1 MLRKDLQYYKS
12 LEYNIIIQREEL
24 DGDVWYVAYCNE
36 LGLNACHGIGDN
48 KVSALNSFLEEKDAF
63 IEMLYEKGEAIPEVS
78 KEEFDYK
85 GIFSVRT
92 SSWIHSMLV
101 QQAKINGVSL
111 NSYINQILAFGIGG
125 GAVYA
130 KCEQKI
136 NELDTRMT
144 EQNEAI
150 LKKLNT
156 ICYKTDSIFS
166 EATKYRFIENS
177 NEHPYSLAI

>member
-36 LGLNACHGIGDN
+36 LGLNACHGIGDD

-92 SSWIHSMLV
+92 SSFKFWHSE
-101 QQAKINGVSL
+101 S
-111 NSYINQILAFGIGG
+111 
-125 GAVYA
+125 
-130 KCEQKI
+130 EE
-136 NELDTRMT
+136 ELFM
-144 EQNEAI
+144 QSVN
-150 LKKLNT
+150 KK
-156 ICYKTDSIFS
+156 
-166 EATKYRFIENS
+166 
-177 NEHPYSLAI
+177 